1 MGFCMGGRGDIQV
14 LFVGKEL
21 RGLLFGGVYTHR
33 GRGILEFY
41 GEHIQGYGIVYEV
54 PRTNYHAKLEK
65 LAKISIRNP
74 ISWYQI
80 A

>member
-1 MGFCMGGRGDIQV
+1 MAGFIHTGAG
-14 LFVGKEL
+14 
-21 RGLLFGGVYTHR
+21 
-33 GRGILEFY
+33 GILEFY

-74 ISWYQI
+74 ISWHWI

>member
-54 PRTNYHAKLEK
+54 P
-65 LAKISIRNP
+65 
-74 ISWYQI
+74 
-80 A
+80 